1 MKVKLKPHVA
11 RPWFVRGVMLV
22 PTADYVEMPDEWF
35 DDVKANPEME
45 VLRAAEVVEP
55 EAPKRGRKAKQE
67 TEQADTADTDD
78 QE

>member
-22 PTADYVEMPDEWF
+22 PTADYIEMPDAWF
-35 DDVKANPEME
+35 DDVKSHPDME
-45 VLRAAEVVEP
+45 VLRVAEVVEH
-55 EAPKRGRKAKQE
+55 EAPKRGRKPKNE
-67 TEQADTADTDD
+67 DVLSDTDD